1 MCYAGKQTV
10 FQWLHPLVLNLNQII
25 SARLSPR
32 QILILHMESFL
43 NEGMN
48 LCAYLLITYTSV
60 NEILH
65 QNFQLKYL
73 SIYLNIAKGG
83 WYK

>member
-25 SARLSPR
+25 SALLSPR
-32 QILILHMESFL
+32 QILIFLMDSFL

-48 LCAYLLITYTSV
+48 LCAYLLITSTSI

-65 QNFQLKYL
+65 QDFQLKYL

-83 WYK
+83 

>member
-1 MCYAGKQTV
+1 
-10 FQWLHPLVLNLNQII
+10 
-25 SARLSPR
+25 
-32 QILILHMESFL
+32 MESFL

-48 LCAYLLITYTSV
+48 LCAYLLITYTSI

-73 SIYLNIAKGG
+73 STYLNIAKGG